1 MYERNYTPAP
11 REVSESSARGS
22 EMCTLRLTTRFPRAQ
37 LLSTH
42 NHVTHSRTPAITQ
55 VRPPCAQAQWCENP
69 RAGLEARRRTC
80 LAHGHSAGQSPSKP
94 APFLLTIV
102 PLVAEEH
109 RHSEAGHAFLR
120 QVHLPAP
127 TTRHQRQRGNRSSA
141 DPRYPVIILIP
152 CRARALSL
160 PLPVSLPLSI
170 SQSLARA
177 RARVRVLRAR
187 GYAHVRARSLSTLQY
202 NGNCIA

>member
-1 MYERNYTPAP
+1 MNVTTHQPHGRCQKAQPEAP
-11 REVSESSARGS
+11 RCAPCASQQGFLE
-22 EMCTLRLTTRFPRAQ
+22 
-37 LLSTH
+37 H
-42 NHVTHSRTPAITQ
+42 NCCLHTIMFIHSRTPAITQ

-152 CRARALSL
+152 CRARTLSL